1 MLLLLCRRRATRSG
15 GGGAAEHDAIN
26 GISLRADRSS
36 ALALGP
42 REKVRASQHKPA
54 RAASRPTSLC
64 CVQIDLRDRND
75 GGAGG
80 ICGRGRRPFRLLVER
95 GSGVGGQRRRA
106 LVRPAECDRQAAQ
119 AVSPL
124 RGTLSYTALCAWRV
138 CRFPT
143 AACSSC
149 STAAPSAEPCT
160 SRAALFAFADVVPV
174 CECLVIPTS
183 GGASCRVCTM

>member
-64 CVQIDLRDRND
+64 CVQIDRRDRND

-80 ICGRGRRPFRLLVER
+80 SAVEDDALSGFSSSADRESAGSAAARLCGRRSATDRRPRRCRHCAAPFPAPLCALGGSVAFRQL
-95 GSGVGGQRRRA
+95 RA
-106 LVRPAECDRQAAQ
+106 AAAAQ
-119 AVSPL
+119 LLP
-124 RGTLSYTALCAWRV
+124 
-138 CRFPT
+138 PQ
-143 AACSSC
+143 
-149 STAAPSAEPCT
+149 
-160 SRAALFAFADVVPV
+160 SRARAEQHSLLLLMS
-174 CECLVIPTS
+174 CLCVS
-183 GGASCRVCTM
+183 AS